1 MIGAGSHANVIKN
14 LLELN
19 NLEIFGYIAPAETTL
34 SKTILYLGDDQEIE
48 KLSIE
53 ENIRFIIAF
62 SFFNKMTHHNYCKF
76 LLRYH
81 KKIKLLKALVHPTVI
96 MEDDVE
102 VGDGSVICAGAII
115 GTRTK
120 IGENCVINTG
130 AIIDHDCKIHEG
142 CHVAPGATV
151 CGGVVV
157 DKFSLIG
164 AGSVILNNLTI
175 AESKIIPANSCYKG
189 FEN

>member
-1 MIGAGSHANVIKN
+1 MENATCVSREGAWPTNLCRLGRDLHLEKTNFKN
-14 LLELN
+14 S
-19 NLEIFGYIAPAETTL
+19 EI
-34 SKTILYLGDDQEIE
+34 LGG
-48 KLSIE
+48 
-53 ENIRFIIAF
+53 
-62 SFFNKMTHHNYCKF
+62 
-76 LLRYH
+76 
-81 KKIKLLKALVHPTVI
+81 P
-96 MEDDVE
+96 
-102 VGDGSVICAGAII
+102 DGQ

-189 FEN
+189 FES